1 MKVSLKS
8 VAILFFISVAAFAQN
23 LSIANQNT
31 PPSGGYA
38 PGATV
43 PLAISKSGNPG
54 AAALQFDLAISAGGG
69 TITVAPGPAMPA
81 TKNLQCSTVAP
92 LRCLIAGFN
101 TAAIPDGVL
110 AIATVQIAATVT
122 SSPVTAT
129 ISKPVE
135 SDANGVAIPTVIG
148 NPTVSLSIRSGCDVD
163 GDGSV
168 SSADFSAVA
177 SAITSQAASGPDLNK
192 DGSTNAQDAQ
202 IVATAGTPPAFTCNA
217 K

>member
-1 MKVSLKS
+1 MKVIKFFS
-8 VAILFFISVAAFAQN
+8 ILLVISVAALAQN
-23 LSIANQNT
+23 LSIANQGT

-43 PLAISKSGNPG
+43 PLAISKSGNP
-54 AAALQFDLAISAGGG
+54 AATALQFDFGISAGGG
-69 TITVAPGPAMPA
+69 TITVAAGPAMPA
-81 TKNLQCSTVAP
+81 TKTLQCSSVAP

-101 TAAIPDGVL
+101 TATIPDGVL

-122 SSPVTAT
+122 STVTAT

-135 SDANGVAIPTVIG
+135 SDINGLAIPTVIG
-148 NPTVSLSIRSGCDVD
+148 NPTVSLSIKNGCDVD
-163 GDGSV
+163 GDGLV
-168 SSADFSAVA
+168 SSADLSRVA
-177 SAITSQAASGPDLNK
+177 NAITSQAASGPDLNS
-192 DGSTNAQDAQ
+192 DGTTNAQDAQ